1 MAAIVAS
8 LFIFVSSVSSYRNGH
23 TKYDTLYRYHRHSNW
38 YFKHPNHHM
47 NHHHHLPLSPNIL
60 QMSDTV
66 MPDLIAD
73 HSILDLG
80 HSNFI
85 TLIMIELVILP
96 VIIYA
101 LNFLSIKSSKEIDTR
116 FDLLQSSLDAMHNEV
131 KDIPGDMK
139 GALDAYSVLYD
150 DVSRKVKG
158 LTIRDEERTEFEK
171 NIVQSLSMMTQSF
184 STDYE
189 SLRSQLKAISN
200 RMFVLENNKN
210 MSTSDQQHK
219 TIANIQSF
227 RSEIEENAFVP
238 LMREVKMLESKMELL
253 EYKLNDQS
261 RPIHAPSTDPDENII
276 LTAIHHANSLEG
288 GLHKPSSFQDRMFL
302 PQMMLLSP
310 MGENKNIHEDRH
322 TIISSPVGG
331 AILKEKVK
339 STTTKMMMS
348 STALEVAADVKYD
361 STSMIKESI
370 NNSSSVTVS
379 TQHLLLDDENH
390 DDYDDDENDTIN
402 EDSSETMDTISDV
415 KRSFCVYLLVNDKN
429 KCTYIGMT
437 NNMTR
442 RLRQH
447 NGEIVGGARYTS
459 LKRGEGS
466 WYYYG
471 YVMNLSKSMALS
483 IEKKIQKRT
492 RKTKGSSPL
501 DRRLNCIEQLLRDEY
516 SHDGISFLR
525 LF

>member
-1 MAAIVAS
+1 
-8 LFIFVSSVSSYRNGH
+8 
-23 TKYDTLYRYHRHSNW
+23 
-38 YFKHPNHHM
+38 
-47 NHHHHLPLSPNIL
+47 
-60 QMSDTV
+60 MSDTV

-73 HSILDLG
+73 HSILGLG
-80 HSNFI
+80 DNNLI
-85 TLIMIELVILP
+85 TLIMVELVILP

-116 FDLLQSSLDAMHNEV
+116 FDLLQSSLDVMHNEV

-139 GALDAYSVLYD
+139 EALDAYSVLYD

-158 LTIRDEERTEFEK
+158 LTIRDEDRTEFEK
-171 NIVQSLSMMTQSF
+171 NIVQSLSMMAQF

-210 MSTSDQQHK
+210 NMSTSDQQHK

-227 RSEIEENAFVP
+227 RSEIEENVFVP
-238 LMREVKMLESKMELL
+238 LMREMRMLESKIELL

-261 RPIHAPSTDPDENII
+261 RLMHAPSTEPDDDII
-276 LTAIHHANSLEG
+276 LTAIHHTNSLED
-288 GLHKPSSFQDRMFL
+288 GLHTPSSFQDRMFL
-302 PQMMLLSP
+302 PQRMLLSP
-310 MGENKNIHEDRH
+310 MGENKNINEDRH
-322 TIISSPVGG
+322 TIISSHVGG
-331 AILKEKVK
+331 AVLKEKVK

-348 STALEVAADVKYD
+348 STALGVAADVKYD
-361 STSMIKESI
+361 FTSMIKESI
-370 NNSSSVTVS
+370 NNSSSLS
-379 TQHLLLDDENH
+379 SQHLLLDDENY
-390 DDYDDDENDTIN
+390 DDYDDDENDTIS
-402 EDSSETMDTISDV
+402 EDSSETMDTIGDV

-447 NGEIVGGARYTS
+447 NGEIVGGARYTT

-516 SHDGISFLR
+516 PHDGISFLR